1 MLGSAVV
8 RLATPPRAAASAAA
22 GNIPLVDGSLRAV
35 LHPGADDADSAAA
48 GCSHKWR
55 MVIAYDGTKFKGW
68 QYQPSPP
75 TIQCFLEK
83 ALIRI
88 TKLDRKELCL
98 VGAGRTDTGVHAR
111 GQVAHFT
118 TPFAYHCLDSF
129 HSAINGLL
137 PPDIRVREIS
147 AACPEFH
154 ARTST
159 KSKIY
164 HYKIY
169 NEAVMDPFH
178 TNYAYHSA
186 HKLNPHA
193 MQEAANH
200 FVGVHDFSSF
210 ANAVHNDRVHSPIK
224 KISRFDVTKM
234 DAIIQLEV
242 EGTGFLYRQV
252 RNMVALLIQIGREGL
267 PPEIVPRIIA
277 AKDRK
282 ELAKVALS
290 APPHGLYLMSV
301 NYDKEILKPP
311 VGSPPV
317 SFGRTHQISRC
328 KLLFY

>member
-1 MLGSAVV
+1 M
-8 RLATPPRAAASAAA
+8 
-22 GNIPLVDGSLRAV
+22 
-35 LHPGADDADSAAA
+35 
-48 GCSHKWR
+48 
-55 MVIAYDGTKFKGW
+55 
-68 QYQPSPP
+68 
-75 TIQCFLEK
+75 
-83 ALIRI
+83 
-88 TKLDRKELCL
+88 

-118 TPFAYHCLDSF
+118 TPFTYRCLDSF

-147 AACPEFH
+147 AARPEFH

-178 TNYAYHSA
+178 NNYAYHSA
-186 HKLNPHA
+186 HRLNSHA
-193 MQEAANH
+193 MREAAKH
-200 FVGVHDFSSF
+200 FVGEHDFTSF
-210 ANAVHNDRVHSPIK
+210 ANAVHNDRVRSPIK
-224 KISRFDVTKM
+224 KILRFDVTEM

-252 RNMVALLIQIGREGL
+252 RNMAALLIQVGREAL
-267 PPEIVPRIIA
+267 PPEIVPKIIE

-282 ELAKVALS
+282 ELAKVAFL

-301 NYDKEILKPP
+301 NYDREILKPP
-311 VGSPPV
+311 EDSPPI

>member
-22 GNIPLVDGSLRAV
+22 GNISLVDGSLHAV

-137 PPDIRVREIS
+137 PPDIR
-147 AACPEFH
+147 
-154 ARTST
+154 
-159 KSKIY
+159 
-164 HYKIY
+164 
-169 NEAVMDPFH
+169 
-178 TNYAYHSA
+178 
-186 HKLNPHA
+186 
-193 MQEAANH
+193 EAANH

-210 ANAVHNDRVHSPIK
+210 ANAVHNDRVRSPIK

-252 RNMVALLIQIGREGL
+252 RNMVQHGGR
-267 PPEIVPRIIA
+267 
-277 AKDRK
+277 
-282 ELAKVALS
+282 S
-290 APPHGLYLMSV
+290 
-301 NYDKEILKPP
+301 
-311 VGSPPV
+311 
-317 SFGRTHQISRC
+317 
-328 KLLFY
+328 